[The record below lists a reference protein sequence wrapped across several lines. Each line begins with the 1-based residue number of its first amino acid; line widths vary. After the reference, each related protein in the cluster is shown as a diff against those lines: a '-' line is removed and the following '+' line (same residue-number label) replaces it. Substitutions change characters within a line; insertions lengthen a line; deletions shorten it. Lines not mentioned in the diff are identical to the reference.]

1 MTNKALLQEDS
12 FSLSFYTINDL
23 NLQDA
28 YSMLSE
34 SIADDGYVLQE
45 RIIVPPH
52 LVNAAVGFSAYS
64 LAPQRCN
71 LPLVLI
77 GHSDLPAQYASV
89 VVRAE
94 KEKSRIEKNERA
106 IKVSTEGINL
116 LYSAPIHSAYDR
128 SEQSMSLAFSSMRD
142 ILVSNQMRESE
153 ITRTWLFMKD
163 ILGDY
168 ELLNKA
174 REAFFRES
182 SFPAG
187 YFYPASTG
195 IEGHIIDGKPLSIEF
210 CAFSGENLSVKR
222 QPSPLQNEPTAY
234 GKLFSRAM
242 TVQFPRN
249 HLIFISGT
257 AAIDKTGVS
266 VFKGDVEQQM
276 KFTLKVLSAILKQV
290 KGDFSHI
297 VQAIVYL
304 KRSADL
310 DTCRSILREA
320 AFPCARALFQLDTSV
335 CRDDLLCEIEA
346 TAVIENKPANRSN
359 GVS

>member
-1 MTNKALLQEDS
+1 MTAKVLLPEDS
-12 FSLSFYTINDL
+12 LSLSFYTANDL
-23 NLQDA
+23 DPQDA
-28 YSMLSE
+28 YLMLSQ
-34 SIADDGYVLQE
+34 SVADDGYVLQE

-52 LVNAAVGFSAYS
+52 LVKATGGFSAYS
-64 LAPQRCN
+64 LVPGRCN
-71 LPLVLI
+71 RPLVLV
-77 GHSDLPAQYASV
+77 GHPDLPLQYASV
-89 VVRAE
+89 VARTKGDKA
-94 KEKSRIEKNERA
+94 RIEKQDRA
-106 IKVSTEGINL
+106 LKVTADGINL
-116 LYSAPIHSAYDR
+116 LYSAPIHSASDR
-128 SEQSMSLAFSSMRD
+128 SEQSMSLAFSSIRD
-142 ILVSNQMRESE
+142 ILVTNQMRESE

-163 ILGDY
+163 ILRDY

-174 REAFFRES
+174 REAFFCAS

-195 IEGHIIDGKPLSIEF
+195 IEGHVIGGKPLSIEF
-210 CAFSGENLSVKR
+210 CAFSGENLSAR
-222 QPSPLQNEPTAY
+222 RLPSPLQNEPTAY

-266 VFKGDVEQQM
+266 VFNEDVERQM
-276 KFTLKVLSAILKQV
+276 KFTLEVLSAILEQV

-310 DTCRSILREA
+310 DACRSILQKA
-320 AFPCARALFQLDTSV
+320 AFPCARSLFQLDTAV

-346 TAVIENKPANRSN
+346 TAVIEN
-359 GVS
+359 